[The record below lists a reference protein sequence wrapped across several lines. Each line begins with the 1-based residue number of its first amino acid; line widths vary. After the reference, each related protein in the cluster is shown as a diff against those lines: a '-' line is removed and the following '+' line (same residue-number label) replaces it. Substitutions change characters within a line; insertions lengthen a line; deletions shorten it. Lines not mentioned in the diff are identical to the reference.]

1 MGWCRARVLVVE
13 MRAMDGP
20 IHVRACPR
28 VASGLVVAPVA
39 GCGGPQSV
47 CVVYNRLLVRYGF
60 PPVPSTP
67 RLLVA
72 TAKSFVGG
80 VPSWVIFF
88 CVRAPRYW
96 IVSPLWMS
104 SGWLVAGALRLAKRS
119 ARGILAV
126 SLSRNK
132 LRLPGPDVLSSNTP
146 MWPRS
151 TAAPRFMSS
160 VGYLYTSLHFI
171 HCLMACE
178 WPEPAL
184 GFASR
189 FSDHEGV
196 RHDTRLKK

>member
-1 MGWCRARVLVVE
+1 MSGLVLALPLVWWWRPLRAVGARSQSAWSTTGYSCATASLPCPPLRVCWWLLP
-13 MRAMDGP
+13 RALLA
-20 IHVRACPR
+20 ACPR
-28 VASGLVVAPVA
+28 GS
-39 GCGGPQSV
+39 S
-47 CVVYNRLLVRYGF
+47 
-60 PPVPSTP
+60 
-67 RLLVA
+67 
-72 TAKSFVGG
+72 
-80 VPSWVIFF
+80 FF

-196 RHDTRLKK
+196 RHATRLKK